1 MKQLELINEYV
12 RNNSKAEDVLKSMKN
27 GKIPGVKATDIQEN
41 FGILRNNASSILN
54 GLFKD
59 NQIVKINTRP
69 VKFLSIE
76 TIHYLNKQYSLPEQK
91 IYTLKELQKYLL
103 EDTSQQKD
111 AFSELCGWNGSLKYQ
126 VELAKSAISYPP
138 KGLHTLILGDSGVGK
153 SAFAKA
159 MHEYG
164 KDYYDRD
171 YPLVTFNCAD
181 YGSNPQ
187 LLLSQLFGHVKN
199 AFTGADKDKVGL
211 VEKADGGI
219 LFLDEVHRLPP
230 EGQEMLFYLMD
241 KGEYNRLGD
250 TTYRKSN
257 VLVIAATT
265 SAPDK
270 VLLKTF
276 TRRIPIIIKLPSY
289 KERPVLEKIMI
300 IEKFLYNEAL
310 NINKTLYVEPVI
322 FKALTEAVYSEGNVG
337 QLISDIK
344 LLCARAYYAYIQGE
358 DVIKLDKKLL
368 VENFNEK
375 YQEEINNKNIFWYNI
390 KNLFPKEIVFLPH
403 QIKQVLTQI
412 SNEVF
417 YVAII
422 QHLEKITKNEIE
434 KSPLKKL
441 FQREINLYFKLS
453 NRYFLEQNINI
464 SSIIRSCSLE
474 ALSFSIQFLNFIKKK
489 MNVNLKQEIYLILT
503 LAIWLTDME
512 KSKYDDFDG
521 IDKIKNREIFQHKVM
536 QNLEEEY
543 ALSKVWWKN
552 ICKCK
557 QIKYND
563 FVPALTAFWLSI
575 TII

>member
-164 KDYYDRD
+164 KDYYNRD

-241 KGEYNRLGD
+241 KSEYNRLGD

-300 IEKFLYNEAL
+300 
-310 NINKTLYVEPVI
+310 TVI

-403 QIKQVLTQI
+403 
-412 SNEVF
+412 
-417 YVAII
+417 
-422 QHLEKITKNEIE
+422 
-434 KSPLKKL
+434 
-441 FQREINLYFKLS
+441 
-453 NRYFLEQNINI
+453 
-464 SSIIRSCSLE
+464 
-474 ALSFSIQFLNFIKKK
+474 
-489 MNVNLKQEIYLILT
+489 
-503 LAIWLTDME
+503 
-512 KSKYDDFDG
+512 
-521 IDKIKNREIFQHKVM
+521 
-536 QNLEEEY
+536 
-543 ALSKVWWKN
+543 
-552 ICKCK
+552 
-557 QIKYND
+557 
-563 FVPALTAFWLSI
+563 
-575 TII
+575 

>member
-1 MKQLELINEYV
+1 MKHLELINEYV
-12 RNNSKAEDVLKSMKN
+12 KNNSKAEDVLKSMKN
-27 GKIPGVKATDIQEN
+27 GKIPGVKAIDIQEI

-54 GLFKD
+54 SLFK
-59 NQIVKINTRP
+59 IIKLVKINTRP

-76 TIHYLNKQYSLPEQK
+76 TIHYLNKQYSLPEK
-91 IYTLKELQKYLL
+91 NIYTLKELQKYLL
-103 EDTSQQKD
+103 EDTSQQKE
-111 AFSELCGWNGSLKYQ
+111 AFSDLCGWNGSLKYQ

-138 KGLHTLILGDSGVGK
+138 TGLHTLILGDSGVGK

-164 KDYYDRD
+164 RNYYNKN
-171 YPLVTFNCAD
+171 YPFVTFNCAD

-199 AFTGADKDKVGL
+199 AFTGANKDKIGL
-211 VEKADGGI
+211 VEKANGGI

-257 VLVIAATT
+257 VLIIAATT

-289 KERPVLEKIMI
+289 REKPILEKIMI

-310 NINKTLYVEPVI
+310 TINKTLYVEPII
-322 FKALTEAVYSEGNVG
+322 FKALTEATYSEGNVG

-344 LLCARAYYAYIQGE
+344 LLCARAHYAYIQGK
-358 DVIKLDKKLL
+358 DIIKLDKTLL
-368 VENFNEK
+368 IENFNPK

-390 KNLFPKEIVFLPH
+390 TNLFPKEIVFLPH

-412 SNEVF
+412 SNAVF
-417 YVAII
+417 YFTII

-434 KSPLKKL
+434 KSSLKKL
-441 FQREINLYFKLS
+441 FAVK
-453 NRYFLEQNINI
+453 
-464 SSIIRSCSLE
+464 
-474 ALSFSIQFLNFIKKK
+474 
-489 MNVNLKQEIYLILT
+489 
-503 LAIWLTDME
+503 
-512 KSKYDDFDG
+512 
-521 IDKIKNREIFQHKVM
+521 
-536 QNLEEEY
+536 
-543 ALSKVWWKN
+543 
-552 ICKCK
+552 
-557 QIKYND
+557 
-563 FVPALTAFWLSI
+563 
-575 TII
+575 